1 MNSVPYWLK
10 KRLTVNEAFFDTK
23 KVLAEFSVN
32 TVCESARCPNLNEC
46 FSSKFATFM
55 ILGNACTRS
64 CAFCSVE
71 KACLPAGREAP
82 GPVDNGEPGRI
93 AACVKRLG
101 LKHVIITSV
110 TRDDLDDGGAGQFAK
125 AVKAVR
131 AVSGDATIELLIP
144 DFRGDRKAIA
154 AAVLSGADIVGHN
167 IETVSRLYPVVRRG
181 GDYAGTLDIIRSL
194 KEICPGLR
202 VKSAILLGLGESE
215 EEAVDCIKDL
225 RSAGCD
231 ILMIGQ
237 YLSPGPENHPVDR
250 FVRPEEFERL
260 RKFGMSI
267 GFKHVS
273 AGPFVR
279 SSYIVGSKKEHKT
292 QEHRTQE
299 KAFTCDL

>member
-23 KVLAEFSVN
+23 KVLTEFSVN

-55 ILGNACTRS
+55 ILGSACTRS

-71 KACLPAGREAP
+71 KTCLPAGREKP
-82 GPVDNGEPGRI
+82 GPVDNGEPERI
-93 AACVKRLG
+93 AACVKHLG

-110 TRDDLDDGGAGQFAK
+110 TRDDLADGGAGQFIR

-131 AVSGDATIELLIP
+131 AVSGNAVIELLIP
-144 DFRGDRKAIA
+144 DFGGNRNAIA
-154 AAVLSGADIVGHN
+154 AAALSGADIVGHN
-167 IETVSRLYPVVRRG
+167 IETVSRLYPVVRKG
-181 GDYAGTLDIIRSL
+181 ADYAGTLDIIKFL
-194 KEICPGLR
+194 KGTGPGLR
-202 VKSAILLGLGESE
+202 TKSAILLGLGESE
-215 EEAVDCIKDL
+215 EEVAGCIKDL
-225 RSAGCD
+225 RKAGCD

-237 YLSPGPENHPVDR
+237 YLRPKPENHPVDR

-260 RKFGMSI
+260 KERAVDM
-267 GFKHVS
+267 GFESVS
-273 AGPFVR
+273 SGPFVR
-279 SSYIVGSKKEHKT
+279 SSYLVGIKRAQDTGHK
-292 QEHRTQE
+292 TQE

>member
-64 CAFCSVE
+64 CAFCSVNKE
-71 KACLPAGREAP
+71 RPE
-82 GPVDNGEPGRI
+82 PVDNGEPERI

-101 LKHVIITSV
+101 LKYVIVTSV
-110 TRDDLDDGGAGQFAK
+110 TRDDLADGGAGQFVRT
-125 AVKAVR
+125 VKAVE
-131 AVSGDATIELLIP
+131 AVSGDAVIEVLIP
-144 DFRGDRKAIA
+144 DFDGNRKAIA
-154 AAVLSGADIVGHN
+154 AVALSGVDIVGHN
-167 IETVSRLYPVVRRG
+167 IETISRLYPVVRRRA
-181 GDYAGTLDIIRSL
+181 DYAGTLKILRFL
-194 KEICPGLR
+194 KEANPGLR
-202 VKSAILLGLGESE
+202 TKSAILLGLGESE
-215 EEAVDCIKDL
+215 EEAVGCIKDL
-225 RSAGCD
+225 RDAGCD

-237 YLSPGPENHPVDR
+237 YLRPDPENHPVDR

-260 RKFGMSI
+260 RKFGMDI
-267 GFKHVS
+267 GFEHVS

-279 SSYIVGSKKEHKT
+279 SSYIVQNNK
-292 QEHRTQE
+292 
-299 KAFTCDL
+299 DLG